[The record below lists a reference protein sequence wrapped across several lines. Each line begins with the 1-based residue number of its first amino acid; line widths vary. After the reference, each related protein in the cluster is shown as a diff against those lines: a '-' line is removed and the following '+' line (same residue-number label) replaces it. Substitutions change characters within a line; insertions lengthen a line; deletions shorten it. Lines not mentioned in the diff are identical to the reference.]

1 SGAAGGASFGGRD
14 SWRFTYALMAGVSYD
29 VTDRL
34 KFDAGYR
41 YSQIADGDMFG
52 SGGAKGHDDGLSR
65 HEFRVGLRFALW

>member
-1 SGAAGGASFGGRD
+1 
-14 SWRFTYALMAGVSYD
+14 LMAGVSYD